1 MEGEFGESGKDV
13 GRPGPLMMYG
23 VPPPDIRRTD
33 GFECVLLL
41 LFDSCCS
48 VELIS
53 MMMFILTPISVC
65 TCFLSYTTDYYN
77 TIHLMHLV

>member
-41 LFDSCCS
+41 KINIQL
-48 VELIS
+48 
-53 MMMFILTPISVC
+53 LTWRYR
-65 TCFLSYTTDYYN
+65 LA
-77 TIHLMHLV
+77 